1 MTQGNQHHLILQRY
15 ISSRGRRKTSLVL
28 SDRSA
33 LLLSEWKKKMRKT
46 DFVREVYEEN
56 HSNATHRVGYN
67 IFSRI
72 FSIARSS
79 LRQSSQMDI
88 RDHDEKQKLDD
99 IHEEHPWYGHRRIGL
114 SLGWSMKKSRRLMK
128 KFGISALMKKRRCF
142 IKSGDQKQDDMHG
155 KYIGWI
161 RIMNHLKSLCP
172 IHPHVV
178 WRSDFTHIIYGWI
191 HLYLATILDD
201 FSKEIVGYALS
212 YSHAKE
218 LILSAIQDAITKTEW
233 IVPEY
238 FHSDQWSEYT
248 SEGVMQFLQMNH
260 ILISMS
266 TKWSPWQNGA
276 QESYYGKLKLE
287 LWDMKQYET
296 REHLILAIHRQIS
309 YYNGRR
315 LHTTI
320 RDTPRWFR
328 EKHEEKFRILLA
340 KNTNDK
346 WFS

>member
-1 MTQGNQHHLILQRY
+1 
-15 ISSRGRRKTSLVL
+15 
-28 SDRSA
+28 
-33 LLLSEWKKKMRKT
+33 MRKT

-56 HSNATHRVGYN
+56 HNNATHRVGYS

-79 LRQSSQMDI
+79 LQRSSMMDI
-88 RDHDEKQKLDD
+88 RDLNEKQKLDG
-99 IHEEHPWYGHRRIGL
+99 IHEEHPWYGHRRIWW
-114 SLGWSMKKSRRLMK
+114 SLGWSMTKTRRLMK
-128 KFGISALMKKRRCF
+128 KFCISALMKRWRKF
-142 IKSGDQKQDDMHG
+142 IKSWDHKQDDMHG

-161 RIMNHLKSLCP
+161 KIVNHLKSLSP
-172 IHPHVV
+172 IYPNIV
-178 WRSDFTHIIYGWI
+178 WRSDFTHIIYDWV

-201 FSKEIVGYALS
+201 FTKEIVGYALS
-212 YSHAKE
+212 YSHTKE
-218 LILSAIQDAITKTEW
+218 LILSAIQDAIAKTRW

-248 SEGVMQFLQMNH
+248 SESVMQFLQMNH

-266 TKWSPWQNGA
+266 TKASPWQNGA

-287 LWDMKQYET
+287 LWDTKQYNT

-309 YYNGRR
+309 YYNQRR

-328 EKHEEKFRILLA
+328 EKHEEKVRILLT
-340 KNTNDK
+340 KNTD
-346 WFS
+346 S

>member
-1 MTQGNQHHLILQRY
+1 MKR
-15 ISSRGRRKTSLVL
+15 
-28 SDRSA
+28 
-33 LLLSEWKKKMRKT
+33 T

-56 HSNATHRVGYN
+56 YNNATHRVGYS

-79 LRQSSQMDI
+79 LGRNSQMDI
-88 RDHDEKQKLDD
+88 RDQNEKQKLDG

-128 KFGISALMKKRRCF
+128 KFGISALMRKRRCF
-142 IKSGDQKQDDMHG
+142 IKSGDQKKDDMHG

-161 RIMNHLKSLCP
+161 KIMNHLKSLCP

-178 WRSDFTHIIYGWI
+178 WRSDFTHIIYGWV

-201 FSKEIVGYALS
+201 FTKEIVGYALS

-218 LILSAIQDAITKTEW
+218 LILSAIQDAITKTGW

-248 SEGVMQFLQMNH
+248 SASVMQFLQMNH

-266 TKWSPWQNGA
+266 TKASPWQNGA

-309 YYNGRR
+309 YYNQRR

-328 EKHEEKFRILLA
+328 EKHEEKVRILLT
-340 KNTNDK
+340 KNTDSYPLLQHN
-346 WFS
+346 